1 MSLERAN
8 YLARHLLARAQSL
21 DATLRDDDVTPT
33 ERHQRQTD
41 LVAKILAIDA
51 GITDNRTVQLVAGF
65 LPNFS
70 QGDRASERDR
80 QALAELLRPRLQL

>member
-1 MSLERAN
+1 MSPERAS
-8 YLARHLLARAQSL
+8 YLARHLLTRAQSL
-21 DATLRDDDVTPT
+21 DATLRDDEITAT
-33 ERHQRQTD
+33 ERHQRQTE

-51 GITDNRTVQLVAGF
+51 GITDNRTVQLIAGF

-70 QGDRASERDR
+70 QGDRVSERDL